1 MYATFD
7 VQASGGLWEDEDAP
21 GTRFRL
27 YPQSPLDGEYLEP
40 ETVYVSSPAGSLRAG
55 PSDHRMYTVFP
66 VFKPV
71 HYGLHEDDNG
81 ESFMFLPPWQ
91 DESHDPAQPGQDGHF
106 DHLEPGTTQFFMAHV
121 FGATRFTLDVWE
133 RYFGRPI
140 DWHFKEDYD
149 RLEISI
155 MPNVDNAF
163 LGWGFLETGGT
174 MSEGKYSPFY
184 LNFDVIAHEVG
195 HAIIYSEIG
204 LPDLNAENPEY
215 FGFHESLA
223 DVIALLASLHF
234 HSLTNSML
242 DNTSGNL
249 YTMNKLSRF
258 AELTS
263 NKQIRLAANVSMLSD
278 FAHGWTSEHALSQP
292 LTGALFDVLVDIF
305 HEELVERG
313 LISPEVEDLSDKL
326 ELDASYSDVMQGIF
340 DEAYRSDPKGFKHA
354 LLEARDTLGTYLAKA
369 MELLETSNISY
380 ETFGAQLIAI
390 DEVETGGRFESI
402 IRNNFVAREI
412 GQVRPG
418 PRLKKPDETSHLFS
432 DRIIRPDYS

>member
-1 MYATFD
+1 MDAVFEA
-7 VQASGGLWEDEDAP
+7 QASGGLLQDQEFQ

-27 YPQSPLDGEYLEP
+27 FPQSPLDGEYDEP
-40 ETVYVSSPAGSLRAG
+40 ETVYVSSPAGTLREG
-55 PSDHRMYTVFP
+55 PQDDRMYTVFP
-66 VFKPV
+66 VEKHI
-71 HYGLHEDDNG
+71 HYGMHEDDDG
-81 ESFMFLPPWQ
+81 KTFLFLPPWHE
-91 DESHDPAQPGQDGHF
+91 DIHAPAQPGPDGHF
-106 DHLEPGTTQFFMAHV
+106 DHLEPGTEQFNMAHV

-140 DWHFKEDYD
+140 DWHFGEDYE

-204 LPDLNAENPEY
+204 LPDPNDGNPEY

-223 DVIALLASLHF
+223 DIVALLAALHF
-234 HSLTNSML
+234 HSVTNSIL
-242 DNTSGNL
+242 ENTSGNL

-263 NKQIRLAANVSMLSD
+263 NAQIRLAANTSMLSD
-278 FAHGWTSEHALSQP
+278 FAHGWTGEHALSQP
-292 LTGALFDVLVDIF
+292 LTGALFDILVDIF

-313 LISPEVEDLSDKL
+313 LISPEVEDLSDKM
-326 ELDASYSDVMQGIF
+326 EADPSYTAVMQDFF
-340 DEAYRSDPKGFKHA
+340 DAAYATDPPGFKQA
-354 LLEARDTLGTYLAKA
+354 LLEARDTLGAYTAKA
-369 MELLETSNISY
+369 MELLETSNIDY
-380 ETFGAQLIAI
+380 ATFGDQLIAI
-390 DEVETGGRFESI
+390 DEVETGGRFVTI
-402 IRNNFVAREI
+402 IRNNFVARDI
-412 GQVRPG
+412 GMVKPG
-418 PRLKKPDETSHLFS
+418 PRLEKPDASSHLFS
-432 DRIIRPDYS
+432 DRVIRPDYS